1 MNGNAQL
8 LKAFREKNFILLRM
22 PTW

>member
-8 LKAFREKNFILLRM
+8 LKAFREICFILLRM